1 EAKIN
6 VTFFGIKTDEFLMP
20 EVIEGKEFSED
31 YEVIADFSL
40 HEEDGIELGDELK
53 LAGSDITVEVVG
65 FTEEAKFNVA
75 PVLYTTISTYQDVRF
90 ETIDDSEEGR
100 ISALVLRNDSIDSI
114 KSENDDLVIYSIKDY
129 IS

>member
-1 EAKIN
+1 MTE
-6 VTFFGIKTDEFLMP
+6 VTEGEEFT
-20 EVIEGKEFSED
+20 ED
-31 YEVIADFSL
+31 YEVVADSSL
-40 HEEDGIELGDELK
+40 QEEKNINIGDELM

-100 ISALVLRNDSIDSI
+100 IRALVLRNDSIDSI
-114 KSENDDLVIYSIKDY
+114 KSKNDDLVF
-129 IS
+129 